1 MNRLQFLTLYR
12 EFLFRIVDLELLAPQ
27 GDITKLL
34 GQFAALLI
42 FISLWLALVGV
53 LAASVQAEP
62 GRGVVVAWAVE
73 HLLIAT
79 TMLAVGLF
87 AVLSWDSLFPDRRD
101 VLVLSPL
108 PVRART
114 IFLAKAGAVLT
125 ALGLTVA
132 ALNSFTGTFGPPVF
146 AAAPALPPPSYDP
159 ALPPVAAGGMQSVVD
174 RDIRPALATGG
185 ALAVGT
191 EAGVTIGVLT
201 HGDRRVFS
209 YGTATPDSI
218 FEIGSISKTFTGL
231 ILSQMVLQG
240 SVRLDEP
247 VRELLPAGLVAKPHG
262 PEISLLHL
270 ITHHSGLPR
279 MPDNFEPEDITNPY
293 ADYLV
298 PNLFAYMSKRG
309 VAKSSNA
316 GYLYS
321 NLGVGLLGQVLGDHA
336 GTTYPNLLKEE
347 VTEPLGLADTTV
359 SLTSSQRERF
369 IQGHRGPNLPQRGW
383 DLGSLAGAG
392 AIRSTAGDL
401 LTYLEA
407 QLHPERFPALTAAII
422 QSHILR
428 ATADPG
434 VRIALAWHFDVNTGV
449 YFHNGATG
457 GYTSYAFFNAK
468 KDHAAVV
475 LMNTSGADAFLTGFL
490 ADHIR
495 QRFEGRP
502 AVTLLNPVIP
512 GRTRF
517 LGILRAFAAYWTSTV
532 AAGVFMFCCVLG
544 LQGLAQLL
552 PRQKFLRV
560 SSFLQMAFFVL
571 LVAVYFL
578 QPPFSELGDLSQQQR
593 VLRWL
598 PSYWFFGM
606 FQLLNGPIRPE
617 LEFLVRR
624 AWIGLGIASISAVA
638 SYLICYFRTLGKIA
652 EQPDILPSL
661 RSHPSLPPFGNS
673 LETALGHFAV
683 HTLLRSRQHRVILS
697 FYLGVALGLGLFIS
711 KAPVLYRQAG
721 PPDIWFQANVPLL
734 VASIL
739 MMVAAVM
746 GTRVVFAMPLEVR
759 ANWIFRVL
767 PLPGV
772 PQCLKASRRSLYALA
787 APVWLVLAV
796 LLFWLWPWG
805 AAAGHL
811 VLLALLGIIIGEMRL
826 HGFHKI
832 PFTCSYQP
840 GKSRLNMAALAVG
853 CVVFLME
860 KCAAAEEAALRSRT
874 LYVAIAGGLVAAAV
888 LCWWRTGAEAQSEGV
903 SLKFDDPPEP
913 AILPLG
919 LYRDGVLP
927 IVDFQ
932 PSPRSRVNAPSGG

>member
-12 EFLFRIVDLELLAPQ
+12 AFLFRIVDLELLAPR

-42 FISLWLALVGV
+42 FISLWLAGLGV
-53 LAASVQAEP
+53 VAASVQAEP
-62 GRGVVVAWAVE
+62 GRGVVAAWAVE

-114 IFLAKAGAVLT
+114 IFLAKVAAVLT

-132 ALNSFTGTFGPPVF
+132 ALNVFTGTFGPPAF
-146 AAAPALPPPSYDP
+146 AAAPVLPPSPYDP
-159 ALPPVAAGGMQSVVD
+159 ALPPVAAGDMQSILD

-185 ALAVGT
+185 PLAVDT
-191 EAGVTIGVLT
+191 DAGVTIGVFT
-201 HGDRRVFS
+201 RGERRVFT
-209 YGTATPDSI
+209 YGTAAPDSI

-231 ILSQMVLQG
+231 ILSRMVLQG
-240 SVRLDEP
+240 SVRMDQP
-247 VRELLPAGLVAKPHG
+247 VRELLPAGLVAKPRG

-279 MPDNFEPEDITNPY
+279 MPDNFHPGDLTNPY
-293 ADYLV
+293 ADYLA

-309 VAKSSNA
+309 VAKPGNA
-316 GYLYS
+316 AYLYS
-321 NLGVGLLGQVLGDHA
+321 NLGVGLLGQVLADHA
-336 GTTYPNLLKEE
+336 GTTYRNLLKQE
-347 VTEPLGLADTTV
+347 VTEPLGLTDTTV
-359 SLTSSQRERF
+359 SLTPDQRERF
-369 IQGHRGPNLPQRGW
+369 LQGHRGPNIPQRGW
-383 DLGSLAGAG
+383 DLGSLEGAG

-401 LTYLEA
+401 LTYLDA
-407 QLHPERFPALTAAII
+407 QLHPERFPALTAAIN

-428 ATADPG
+428 AEADPG
-434 VRIALAWHFDVNTGV
+434 VRIALAWHFDVDAGV

-457 GYTSYAFFNAK
+457 GYTSYVFISPK
-468 KDHAAVV
+468 QDYAAVV
-475 LMNTSGADAFLTGFL
+475 LMNTSGESAFLTGLL
-490 ADHIR
+490 ANHIR

-502 AVTLLNPVIP
+502 AVTLVNPVVP
-512 GRTRF
+512 GRIR
-517 LGILRAFAAYWTSTV
+517 LSGILRAFAAYWISTV
-532 AAGVFMFCCVLG
+532 AAGVFIFSCVLG

-560 SSFLQMAFFVL
+560 SSFLQMVFFVV

-578 QPPFSELGDLSQQQR
+578 QLPFSEVGDLAQQQQ

-606 FQLLNGPIRPE
+606 FQSLNGPIRPE

-652 EQPDILPSL
+652 EQPDILPSR
-661 RSHPSLPPFGNS
+661 RSLSWLPPFGNS

-711 KAPVLYRQAG
+711 KAPVLYRQTG

-734 VASIL
+734 VASTL
-739 MMVAAVM
+739 MMVSAVM
-746 GTRVVFAMPLEVR
+746 GTRVVFAMPLEVG

-772 PQCLKASRRSLYALA
+772 PECLKASRRSLYALA
-787 APVWLVLAV
+787 APVWLVLAAF
-796 LLFWLWPWG
+796 LFWLWPWR
-805 AAAGHL
+805 AAAQHL
-811 VLLALLGIIIGEMRL
+811 GLLALLGIIVGELRL
-826 HGFHKI
+826 HRFHKI

-840 GKSRLNMAALAVG
+840 GKSRINIAALAFG
-853 CVVFLME
+853 GAVFLME
-860 KCAAAEEAALRSRT
+860 KGAAVEEAALRSRA
-874 LYVAIAGGLVAAAV
+874 LYVALGSGLIAAAV
-888 LCWWRTGAEAQSEGV
+888 LCWWRTRAEAQSEGL
-903 SLKFDDPPEP
+903 SLEFDDPPEP

-919 LYRDGVLP
+919 LYRDGVLL
-927 IVDFQ
+927 IE
-932 PSPRSRVNAPSGG
+932 S

>member
-1 MNRLQFLTLYR
+1 MNRVQFQTLYR
-12 EFLFRIVDLELLAPQ
+12 EFLFRIVDLEVLAPR

-42 FISLWLALVGV
+42 FVSVWLAGIGV
-53 LAASVQAEP
+53 APALMQAEP
-62 GRGVVVAWAVE
+62 GRGVVAAWAVE
-73 HLLIAT
+73 HMLIAT

-108 PVRART
+108 PVRAGT
-114 IFLAKAGAVLT
+114 IFLAKVAAVLT

-132 ALNSFTGTFGPPVF
+132 TLNVFTGTLCPPAF
-146 AAAPALPPPSYDP
+146 AAAPILPPPQYDP
-159 ALPPVAAGGMQSVVD
+159 ALPPVAANAMQSVLD
-174 RDIRPALATGG
+174 HDIRPALAAGG
-185 ALAVGT
+185 ALAAGT
-191 EAGVTIGVLT
+191 DTGVTVGVLT
-201 HGDRRVFS
+201 HGERRVFT
-209 YGTATPDSI
+209 YGTAQPDSI

-231 ILSQMVLQG
+231 ILSRMVLQE
-240 SVRLDEP
+240 SVRLDQP
-247 VRELLPAGLVAKPHG
+247 VRDLLPAGLVAKPSG
-262 PEISLLHL
+262 PEISLLNL

-279 MPDNFEPEDITNPY
+279 MPDNLHPNDLTNPA
-293 ADYLV
+293 ADYLS
-298 PNLFAYMSKRG
+298 PNLFAYMAKHG
-309 VAKSSNA
+309 VAKPSNA

-321 NLGVGLLGQVLGDHA
+321 NLGVGLLGQVLADRA
-336 GTTYPNLLKEE
+336 GTTYRNLLKQE
-347 VTEPLGLADTTV
+347 VTGPLGLTDTVV
-359 SLTSSQRERF
+359 SLTGDQRERF
-369 IQGHRGPNLPQRGW
+369 IRGHRGPNVPQRGW
-383 DLGSLAGAG
+383 DLGALEGAG
-392 AIRSTAGDL
+392 GIRSTAGDL

-407 QLHPERFPALTAAII
+407 QLHPERFPALTAAINQTQI
-422 QSHILR
+422 IR
-428 ATADPG
+428 AEADSR
-434 VRIALAWHFDVNTGV
+434 VRIALAWHFDVDAGV

-457 GYTSYAFFNAK
+457 GYTSYVFFNSK
-468 KDHAAVV
+468 KDYAAAV
-475 LMNTSGADAFLTGFL
+475 LMNTGGEGSYLTGLF

-502 AVTLLNPVIP
+502 AVKLVNPVIP
-512 GRTRF
+512 GRVRF
-517 LGILRAFAAYWTSTV
+517 LGILLAFAAYWTSTA
-532 AAGVFMFCCVLG
+532 AAGVFIFCCVLG
-544 LQGLAQLL
+544 LQGIAQLL

-571 LVAVYFL
+571 LVTVYFL
-578 QPPFSELGDLSQQQR
+578 QPPFSELGDLSQQQQ

-606 FQLLNGPIRPE
+606 FQSLNGPIRPE

-638 SYLICYFRTLGKIA
+638 SYLICYFRTLRKIA
-652 EQPDILPSL
+652 EQPDILPTRRGL
-661 RSHPSLPPFGNS
+661 RWLPPFGNC

-711 KAPVLYRQAG
+711 KAPVLYRHAG

-772 PQCLKASRRSLYALA
+772 PQCLKASRRSLYALT
-787 APVWLVLAV
+787 APVWLALAS
-796 LLFWLWPWG
+796 LLFWLWPWRI
-805 AAAGHL
+805 AAEHL
-811 VLLALLGIIIGEMRL
+811 GLLALLSMIAGELRL
-826 HGFHKI
+826 HRFHKI

-840 GKSRLNMAALAVG
+840 GKSRINIAALAFGGTVFLIEKGAAVEEGALRSLALFMAIACGLIMAAL
-853 CVVFLME
+853 
-860 KCAAAEEAALRSRT
+860 
-874 LYVAIAGGLVAAAV
+874 
-888 LCWWRTGAEAQSEGV
+888 LCWWRTCAEAQSEGV
-903 SLKFDDPPEP
+903 SLEFDDPPEP

-927 IVDFQ
+927 IK
-932 PSPRSRVNAPSGG
+932 S